1 MRSDDVPGGIKMGG
15 TTQTQGGEEM
25 SHTQTQTEEEEM
37 QPIRREQ
44 KWAIILHTAEKTKLG
59 IELGVVQVEDLE
71 EMIIDMISGALEQL
85 KGILASGHEVACM
98 VSWSMITIKVIEM
111 EEHSRAHLK
120 EDLLSGKAASVETP
134 DVGLLGIP
142 GGSCETKYGFIVFER
157 MKDGCG
163 WRSCIHQ
170 RCGER
175 WITDESCPLQSDEEM
190 RKLVF
195 EAADLFR
202 WAKRNKPSDPGF
214 FDCQL
219 SAHIDKTVRE
229 IISSTEMTI
238 VGSLVTMEM
247 CGVNFDEPEQSNTKN
262 VFEKVCSAEFRN
274 MVDSVMVG
282 PLERSGASS
291 SIQRYEEGETLEVV
305 RAGKPNR
312 AAGLLISDDAM
323 KAVHAGFWGPER
335 GGRQSRATTTLAMR
349 DPKGLR
355 GMEIDDGFDVAT
367 LSTKER
373 LGRVRA
379 TPLGDLLESNDADMF
394 TLMKGFFVLEVQE
407 IAKVVAVF
415 RLYDVGLA
423 LGDQLAI
430 TVQQNDNR
438 ITFTK
443 NIDCD
448 GRRFKLSLTSSAL
461 HRKLATLSAI
471 AEACSLHASGSRGS
485 LGIRVA

>member
-1 MRSDDVPGGIKMGG
+1 MANVSRAFDKSGGKRPSPSPPGRRPRDEQLTRGRGRGYKKNDKTTLSSANALGGAPSSSSTAAFGSAVSSSMRSDDVPGGIKMGG

-229 IISSTEMTI
+229 IISSTEM
-238 VGSLVTMEM
+238 L
-247 CGVNFDEPEQSNTKN
+247 N
-262 VFEKVCSAEFRN
+262 EKHWK
-274 MVDSVMVG
+274 M
-282 PLERSGASS
+282 
-291 SIQRYEEGETLEVV
+291 
-305 RAGKPNR
+305 
-312 AAGLLISDDAM
+312 
-323 KAVHAGFWGPER
+323 
-335 GGRQSRATTTLAMR
+335 LAR
-349 DPKGLR
+349 
-355 GMEIDDGFDVAT
+355 
-367 LSTKER
+367 
-373 LGRVRA
+373 
-379 TPLGDLLESNDADMF
+379 
-394 TLMKGFFVLEVQE
+394 
-407 IAKVVAVF
+407 
-415 RLYDVGLA
+415 RLYLSM
-423 LGDQLAI
+423 
-430 TVQQNDNR
+430 NSSPS
-438 ITFTK
+438 
-443 NIDCD
+443 
-448 GRRFKLSLTSSAL
+448 RRGTSS
-461 HRKLATLSAI
+461 TPGLSSGPWSRWRCAGSI
-471 AEACSLHASGSRGS
+471 LMSRSSRTPRTSSKKYAPPSSETWLIRSWWDHSREAEPAAASRGTRKEK
-485 LGIRVA
+485 L